1 MTDHSAY
8 DGMVDQ
14 VLDAA
19 KEAHEIVRD
28 LAYPFKYEKCS
39 KCCNSIRARRLSR
52 LESRMEQCRE
62 AIEHNVLMMLEEHI
76 IVCGDEKPWIHE
88 EGRNAKSSGEWVKH
102 RFGAPFD
109 SLDTQLMKSKQK
121 DLDDA
126 VRSRIELEQKLK
138 DANAEI
144 ERLKAA
150 YDKERKEHLKDLADP
165 DIH

>member
-19 KEAHEIVRD
+19 KEAHEIIRD

-88 EGRNAKSSGEWVKH
+88 EGRSAKSSGEWVKH

>member
-1 MTDHSAY
+1 MTDYSAY

-19 KEAHEIVRD
+19 KEAHEILRD

>member
-8 DGMVDQ
+8 DIMVDQ

-19 KEAHEIVRD
+19 KEAHEILRD
-28 LAYPFKYEKCS
+28 LAYPFKYEKCA
-39 KCCNSIRARRLSR
+39 KCCNSIRTRRLCR

-62 AIEHNVLMMLEEHI
+62 VIEHNVLDMLKRHL
-76 IVCGDEKPWIHE
+76 VACNDEKPWINE
-88 EGRNAKSSGEWVKH
+88 EGRNAKSSGEWIEH
-102 RFGAPFD
+102 RFGVPFD

-121 DLDDA
+121 ELDEA
-126 VRSRIELEQKLK
+126 VKSRTELEQKLR